1 MTITAGQC
9 RAARGLLGISQG
21 ELAKVSGVSQRA
33 ISDFEAGA
41 TTAPMRANL
50 AAIIGA
56 FEKLGVEFIQ
66 DGVRLKQKEGR

>member
-1 MTITAGQC
+1 MTITAAQC
-9 RAARGLLGISQG
+9 RAARGLLAISQG
-21 ELAKVSGVSQRA
+21 ELARISGVSQRA

-56 FEKLGVEFIQ
+56 FEKLGIEFLT
-66 DGVRLKQKEGR
+66 DGVRLKPKDG